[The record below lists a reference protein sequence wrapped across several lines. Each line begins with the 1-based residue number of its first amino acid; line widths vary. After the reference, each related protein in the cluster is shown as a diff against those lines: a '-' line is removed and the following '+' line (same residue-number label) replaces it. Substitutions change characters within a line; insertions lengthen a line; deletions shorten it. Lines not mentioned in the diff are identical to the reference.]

1 MSHHYD
7 MYCREFEEHQKANSC
22 IDRLQSSIK
31 QIQAKLDTA
40 KAALK
45 SMNKHWCNRVHRVA
59 ALHAELDTEKEAV
72 KILTIF
78 LEDAK
83 KQIKTA
89 NKRWN
94 DLREDNRRLKEF
106 ARYVIE
112 KCWSLFDPDGNDIQK
127 LAEKLGLIVPHI
139 VEIDDDYDV
148 DFEVG
153 DSITIF
159 SETLQGECKQ
169 NVFMTREERIAAFHK
184 ARGEKWSE
192 EREQWI
198 PEGE

>member
-1 MSHHYD
+1 MSFNRMHSKRCAINTSSFRA
-7 MYCREFEEHQKANSC
+7 YCTCGADGKVLRKKIEQ
-22 IDRLQSSIK
+22 LQ
-31 QIQAKLDTA
+31 
-40 KAALK
+40 
-45 SMNKHWCNRVHRVA
+45 
-59 ALHAELDTEKEAV
+59 AELATEKEAV
-72 KILTIF
+72 KTLTIF

-112 KCWSLFDPDGNDIQK
+112 TECWSLFEQDGGDLQE
-127 LAEKLGLIVPHI
+127 LAEKLDLIVPHV

-153 DSITIF
+153 ETIFKF